1 MLSKE
6 PIDFDKISEEDVDK
20 EILRWGIIAELDAI
34 NFYEQMAAKAKNP
47 IVKKVMLEVAKEE
60 KEHVG
65 EFESLLFELDKE
77 QAEEYEEGKKE
88 VEEMKKE

>member
-6 PIDFDKISEEDVDK
+6 PIDFDKISSEDIDK
-20 EILRWGIIAELDAI
+20 EILRWGVMAELDAI

-60 KEHVG
+60 KEHVD
-65 EFESLLFELDKE
+65 EFQTLLFELDPE
-77 QAEEYEEGKKE
+77 QVSEFEEGRQE

>member
-6 PIDFDKISEEDVDK
+6 PIDFYKISKEDIDK

-34 NFYEQMAAKAKNP
+34 NFYEQMATKTKNTM
-47 IVKKVMLEVAKEE
+47 VKKVMLEVAKEE

-77 QAEEYEEGKKE
+77 QVEEYKEGKKE
-88 VEEMKKE
+88 M